1 MPDKRFSHSDQ
12 QVLEQIM
19 KLRRDVRG
27 NRFINKEVSDR
38 DLEKI
43 INAGSM
49 APSVGLSQPWEFI
62 VIRSNSIKQQIAKNF
77 EVENTKAANAF
88 KDTQRDAYIKLKLEG
103 IIETPV
109 NIAVFYKP
117 SLKPVLGQTSM
128 LEMGEYSV
136 VCAVQNMWLMARALN
151 IGVGWVSILDSESV
165 KKTLNAPQRN
175 QLIAYLCVG
184 YVDEFIDKPELEVLK
199 WADKK
204 SQNSLVRYNRYS
216 DTN

>member
-12 QVLEQIM
+12 QVLEQVM
-19 KLRRDVRG
+19 RLRRDVRG

-62 VIRSNSIKQQIAKNF
+62 VIRSNSIKQQIAENF

-136 VCAVQNMWLMARALN
+136 VCAVQNMWLMARAMN
-151 IGVGWVSILDSESV
+151 IGVGWVSILNAEGV
-165 KKTLNAPQRN
+165 KKTLKAPQEN
-175 QLIAYLCVG
+175 KLVAYLCVG
-184 YVDEFIDKPELEVLK
+184 HVDEFLSTPELEDLK
-199 WADKK
+199 WEQRKPFE
-204 SQNSLVRYNRYS
+204 STIYQNTY
-216 DTN
+216 